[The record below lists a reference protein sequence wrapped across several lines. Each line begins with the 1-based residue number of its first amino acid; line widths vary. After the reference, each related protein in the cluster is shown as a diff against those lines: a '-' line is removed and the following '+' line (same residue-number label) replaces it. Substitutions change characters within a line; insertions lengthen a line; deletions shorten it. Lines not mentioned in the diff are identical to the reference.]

1 MSRLFVV
8 SLLAIAVGGCA
19 TYREDLN
26 RGERLYAE
34 DKDYERALAIW
45 RSLEADRDSLSLQD
59 QARYAY
65 LRGMT
70 GYRLGFRAD
79 ARHWLAIAKA
89 IEQEHPGG
97 LKEPEKARLEESL
110 TDLNHDVF
118 GTRDSLGSSSSTVKE
133 TSRDAEG
140 CSPACAEGETCQ
152 AGECVTL

>member
-1 MSRLFVV
+1 MSRLFVA

-26 RGERLYAE
+26 RGERLYSE

-45 RSLEADRDSLSLQD
+45 RSLEPDRDSLSLQD

-70 GYRLGFRAD
+70 DYRLGFRAD
-79 ARHWLAIAKA
+79 ARYWLAIAKA
-89 IEQEHPGG
+89 IEQEHAGG

-118 GTRDSLGSSSSTVKE
+118 GTRDSLGSSSSSVKE

-152 AGECVTL
+152 SGECVML